1 MPRWGKAWDQAV
13 TEYPGLSSVLSSTQV
28 ADDLSRVIR
37 SAVRA
42 VLPGRQQ
49 GKNLADAML
58 KAERAAVRAL
68 RVATTRAA
76 Q

>member
-1 MPRWGKAWDQAV
+1 MPRWGKAWDAAV
-13 TEYPGLSSVLSSTQV
+13 AAYPGVDQAKPNMDV
-28 ADDLSRVIR
+28 ADDLARIIR

-42 VLPGRQQ
+42 VIPGRQQ

-58 KAERAAVRAL
+58 KAERAAVRQL
-68 RVATTRAA
+68 KVITKRT